1 MSDIAVKK
9 EFHEFGKYI
18 QIVAILT
25 ILSITT
31 GITGLIASI
40 FVFVALGCIKRANYL
55 LNNSSLDEL
64 RSNYIK
70 GFISKICGMIILIT
84 GAGSLVLFFFIPF
97 PVYIAIPL
105 SIILIGSGLLFIYI
119 GVGAEVKAWKSLKI
133 FFENNSKMFPAN
145 ISKEAIEGCDKLK
158 TGTILSAL
166 GFLIVPG
173 IIGFIYQVKGYFKLA
188 SLNKLS
194 TYEASKTVELETNLP
209 KSQPVNNLEGKISF
223 CPSCGTKLSG
233 LGRFCALCGSE
244 IN

>member
-1 MSDIAVKK
+1 MSNIAVKK

-119 GVGAEVKAWKSLKI
+119 GVAAEVKAWKSLKI
-133 FFENNSKMFPAN
+133 FFLGNS
-145 ISKEAIEGCDKLK
+145 G
-158 TGTILSAL
+158 
-166 GFLIVPG
+166 
-173 IIGFIYQVKGYFKLA
+173 
-188 SLNKLS
+188 
-194 TYEASKTVELETNLP
+194 
-209 KSQPVNNLEGKISF
+209 
-223 CPSCGTKLSG
+223 
-233 LGRFCALCGSE
+233 
-244 IN
+244 

>member
-1 MSDIAVKK
+1 MSNIAVKK

-145 ISKEAIEGCDKLK
+145 ISKGAIEGCDKLK